1 VLERSILLQEIDTL
15 PPCYYG
21 EVIDFVD
28 YIKTKKAKKSFTLEK
43 ATEMAGE
50 EYTITITFDGE
61 AAVWYALN
69 DDIPIA
75 LESDSLDLLIER
87 VKLAVPELLELN
99 GKNHEN
105 TLLHFTMERETILV

>member
-1 VLERSILLQEIDTL
+1 MARRGRHFRLKSTGLKSGLSFALFCGII
-15 PPCYYG
+15 
-21 EVIDFVD
+21 VD
-28 YIKTKKAKKSFTLEK
+28 
-43 ATEMAGE
+43 MA
-50 EYTITITFDGE
+50 EYTITFTFDEE

-75 LESDSLDLLIER
+75 LEFDSFDVLIER

-105 TLLHFTMERETILV
+105 IILHFSMEREAVLA